1 LKKRKTSRRKATV
14 GKLTIGY
21 GLVLVVLGIGG
32 YYYSGQVSKTALIPV
47 ALGIPAILCGILAET
62 KENLRMHVM
71 HVAVLLGIVGFGGG
85 VPGLLKLFRGDTGA
99 GPLARGTLAVIS
111 AIFVALCV
119 KSFIDARRRRKA
131 SEASE

>member
-1 LKKRKTSRRKATV
+1 M

-21 GLVLVVLGIGG
+21 GLILVVLGIAG
-32 YYYSGQVSKTALIPV
+32 YYGSGQVSKTALIPV
-47 ALGIPAILCGILAET
+47 ALGIPAIICGVLAEA

-71 HVAVLLGIVGFGGG
+71 HVAVLIGIVGFGGG
-85 VPGLLKLFRGDTGA
+85 VPGLLKLFGGDTGA
-99 GPLARGTLAVIS
+99 GPLARGALAVIS

-131 SEASE
+131 REASE